1 MTGAV
6 TLSSANVTSALTYTP
21 VNKTGDTMSG
31 ALTGVTNLGAT
42 SVTLSNSYETSAT
55 YTTSG
60 LTQVSIDSFTTS
72 SYRSAK
78 YEVQMTSST
87 SYHVIE
93 LRIVHDGTSV
103 WLSQY
108 GEMFTGSSLGTFD
121 ASITTGTLNLL
132 FTPTNAST
140 TVKLIRRNIAV

>member
-1 MTGAV
+1 M
-6 TLSSANVTSALTYTP
+6 L
-21 VNKTGDTMSG
+21 
-31 ALTGVTNLGAT
+31 
-42 SVTLSNSYETSAT
+42 
-55 YTTSG
+55 
-60 LTQVSIDSFTTS
+60 F
-72 SYRSAK
+72 RSK